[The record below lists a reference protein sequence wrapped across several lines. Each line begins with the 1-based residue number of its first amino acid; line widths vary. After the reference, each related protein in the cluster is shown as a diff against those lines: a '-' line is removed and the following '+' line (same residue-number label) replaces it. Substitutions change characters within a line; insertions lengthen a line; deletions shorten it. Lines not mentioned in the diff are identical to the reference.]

1 LLDVQVS
8 DEFIEEGK
16 LCKVVQ
22 KKPNAPYS
30 KKDRLARRKE
40 VYRLHIEL
48 GYSAVKIADLM
59 KIHRNT
65 INDDIKYLYSKIS
78 NQFEDYGYDVLIQKH
93 IIRLETQR
101 IRLIERLDKE
111 TDWNRKL
118 ALERMIMDLESKLL
132 GITFKVSD
140 SEYSRSVFAVEMAN
154 DILKKS
160 KQEKRYYSH
169 WEVFMISKDKRKKIT
184 EIIKGVKS
192 NE

>member
-1 LLDVQVS
+1 MLDVQVS

-101 IRLIERLDKE
+101 IRLMERLDKE

-184 EIIKGVKS
+184 EIIKGVK
-192 NE
+192 EK

>member
-1 LLDVQVS
+1 MLDVQVS

-169 WEVFMISKDKRKKIT
+169 WEIFMISKDKRKKIT